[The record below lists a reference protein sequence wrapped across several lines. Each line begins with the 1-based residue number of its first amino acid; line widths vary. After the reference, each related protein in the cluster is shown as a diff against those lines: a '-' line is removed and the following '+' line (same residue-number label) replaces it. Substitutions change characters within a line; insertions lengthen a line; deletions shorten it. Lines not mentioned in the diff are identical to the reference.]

1 MQYLEIT
8 GENEAVVA
16 SGNYHFLN
24 HHHDKLNTQKTKKYV
39 GNFTHLENKITN
51 KNLHFKQIQ

>member
-16 SGNYHFLN
+16 SGNYIFLN
-24 HHHDKLNTQKTKKYV
+24 HHHDKLNTHKTKQ
-39 GNFTHLENKITN
+39 NM
-51 KNLHFKQIQ
+51 